1 MAWRLH
7 DYIHLNLTDLKL
19 SELKNHNNPLKL
31 MDDLINEDENIRFI
45 TFCPQTQVIWD
56 EFENIVRKDNKY
68 VTTFKQVKDFVNTCF
83 NNHYEQS
90 NDYFDIDEMIA
101 IVSEID
107 ASDDTIVIIE
117 FED

>member
-31 MDDLINEDENIRFI
+31 MDNLLNEDKNICFI
-45 TFCPQTQVIWD
+45 TFCPQKQIIWD
-56 EFENIVRKDNKY
+56 EFETIVRKDNRRI
-68 VTTFKQVKDFVNTCF
+68 TTFKQVKEFVNTCF
-83 NNHYEQS
+83 NNHYEKS
-90 NDYFDIDEMIA
+90 NDYFNLDEMLA

-107 ASDDTIVIIE
+107 ATDDTIVVIE